1 MALLEQKIPAIY
13 IQLEDVI
20 GQLAAARKAAKKD
33 PVLNT
38 QEYRYAETSNYA
50 R

>member
-13 IQLEDVI
+13 IQLEEVI
-20 GQLAAARKAAKKD
+20 GQLAAERKEAKRD

-38 QEYRYAETSNYA
+38 QEYR
-50 R
+50 